1 MKQVLDGAAKCAKAI
16 ETLQNLGTNTDA
28 VYAYRSDIYSGIS
41 IGMMAYRVEAVDR
54 LINLIKE
61 ARPNESETQNK
72 NGDADSRKV
81 EAN

>member
-1 MKQVLDGAAKCAKAI
+1 
-16 ETLQNLGTNTDA
+16 
-28 VYAYRSDIYSGIS
+28 
-41 IGMMAYRVEAVDR
+41 MMAYKVEDINYAVDR

-61 ARPNESETQNK
+61 ARQNESETQNK

>member
-1 MKQVLDGAAKCAKAI
+1 
-16 ETLQNLGTNTDA
+16 
-28 VYAYRSDIYSGIS
+28 
-41 IGMMAYRVEAVDR
+41 MMAYRVEAVDR

-61 ARPNESETQNK
+61 ARPNESETQKK